1 MKNKL
6 QYILAVCLFAIAAAF
21 TFSAFDRTPVPFED
35 IYTIEDEAGN
45 VSAAAAP
52 SSNAIVKSWAVDT
65 ITNAEND
72 TLSLGEV
79 LASAYQYSYQVRL
92 INLSGTRSIKFYLE
106 QTSATGSSRW
116 MTVDSAITSGAV
128 INNYLMRDANTWGN
142 RHRIIIDGTG
152 TQSIS
157 YKVDG
162 WLKRTN

>member
-1 MKNKL
+1 MKNKIQFL
-6 QYILAVCLFAIAAAF
+6 LAACLLAIAAVF

-35 IYTIEDEAGN
+35 IYTIEDESGN
-45 VSAAAAP
+45 VTTAAAP
-52 SSNAIVKSWAVDT
+52 SSNAIVKSWVVDT

-72 TLSLGEV
+72 TLLLGEI
-79 LASAYQYSYQVRL
+79 LASAYQYAYQIRMAN
-92 INLSGTRSIKFYLE
+92 ISGTRSIKFYLE

-128 INNYLMRDANTWGN
+128 INNYLMRNANTWGN

-157 YKVDG
+157 YKIDG